1 MITCP
6 MEGSQCRDDALWCP
20 FCGWPLVSGL
30 ASMSLDPRPD
40 VPWDNGWPMRLVL
53 ADLAFFIDR
62 IPVRI
67 SRFVT
72 FLTTAVV
79 TRTRVET

>member
-1 MITCP
+1 
-6 MEGSQCRDDALWCP
+6 
-20 FCGWPLVSGL
+20 
-30 ASMSLDPRPD
+30 
-40 VPWDNGWPMRLVL
+40 MRLVL